1 MNYSDGGFAFFAFFT
16 SGIFLF
22 ILGMLIVT
30 MVANWKVYE
39 KAGVAGWKALIPI
52 LNMWEMLK
60 IAGLNPLM
68 ILLMFV
74 PIVNGFIG
82 IYFAFKF
89 VESYGFGV
97 GGFILYMI
105 AAPFMTLYMGFSS
118 EVEYVGNYY
127 EG

>member
-1 MNYSDGGFAFFAFFT
+1 
-16 SGIFLF
+16 
-22 ILGMLIVT
+22 

-39 KAGVAGWKALIPI
+39 KAGVAGWKAIVPI
-52 LNMWEMLK
+52 LNLWEMLK

-82 IYFAFKF
+82 IYFAFKY
-89 VESYGFGV
+89 VESFGFGV
-97 GGFILYMI
+97 GGFILYMLFSPI
-105 AAPFMTLYMGFSS
+105 MTLYMGFSQ
-118 EVEYVGNYY
+118 EVQYCGNYY